1 LTVTTTVQTPFKAN
15 ALERQ
20 LHRAV
25 PGVGLAFI
33 DQSLFGLLS
42 RPEVPGSQHRNDFK
56 VDQIVPAVDPGSQQF
71 LVRRIHDLETAS
83 TCRIHPTR
91 VVDNVVR
98 QHSSV
103 TLEALA
109 NELRVAML
117 EALNDHEQHEQECTR
132 ILAKA
137 LTKATDAPPHLHT
150 AHGNESKILS
160 GREETEPKYK
170 LWSAMRAQLQNRFVL
185 ESPFVALIAGRSTEL
200 VLQPGITRF
209 RFQ

>member
-1 LTVTTTVQTPFKAN
+1 MIPRPHVLTVTTTVQTPFKAN

-117 EALNDHEQHEQECTR
+117 EALTVSSRPER
-132 ILAKA
+132 IFDSLPWAVCRWGGASVAFVKALAKIRVHSCSCCSWS
-137 LTKATDAPPHLHT
+137 LLQFILKRIRCGTRKRSRIIFHT
-150 AHGNESKILS
+150 
-160 GREETEPKYK
+160 
-170 LWSAMRAQLQNRFVL
+170 
-185 ESPFVALIAGRSTEL
+185 
-200 VLQPGITRF
+200 
-209 RFQ
+209 